1 MTWIILLLG
10 LVVVGLLVIRRL
22 IYCPHCGD
30 RLKYEKGPTR
40 SMFFCMSCGYA
51 LWDREVSDAR

>member
-1 MTWIILLLG
+1 MTWITLLLG

-22 IYCPHCGD
+22 IYCRCGD
-30 RLKYEKGPTR
+30 RLRYEKGPTR
-40 SMFFCMSCGYA
+40 SMFYCQSCGYA